1 MIRYL
6 IVRQYVHDTNGTFR
20 NGVVLVIHSLDYL
33 VKMPKRRNLISQL
46 RLGTEQAHSCCGNG
60 F

>member
-1 MIRYL
+1 MIQYL

-33 VKMPKRRNLISQL
+33 VKMTKRRNLIS
-46 RLGTEQAHSCCGNG
+46 
-60 F
+60 